1 MLALKRA
8 RWATASSTST
18 RSSRPGRE
26 APCGSCAAKLGVGA
40 FGLNWFELGPNVVGR
55 EHDESDTG
63 QEEVYVVVRGTGV
76 WRIDGDEIR
85 ARRDRP
91 ARRRGERAPRGRS
104 GGPDDGGGRGPTGQL
119 RPARTAGVGRAR
131 GRLTALTLVH
141 GSRRKFSRS
150 PAIYHAQPGSAASCP
165 APSVG
170 RRARR
175 GSDAT
180 KAGTSGACAS
190 RSYGRF
196 DERARSCSARRRIS
210 AAGSSRASRSRSG
223 SSPSANSRRT
233 FSFARA
239 AREAPQPEGRNSRA
253 ASSPHVSLSQV
264 CGTAPPPIGW
274 HQLPGGLGLRK
285 AGGPTSPPAR
295 RAQLRRGRWLRR
307 SRRHVDVE
315 INRAAARS
323 LDRVERLRRCS
334 RARRSPLPLSSVGAP
349 L

>member
-76 WRIDGDEIR
+76 WRIDGDEIPVR
-85 ARRDRP
+85 AGTVLRVDAESVRCP
-91 ARRRGERAPRGRS
+91 VAGPEGLTMVAVGARQGSYDPRG
-104 GGPDDGGGRGPTGQL
+104 QL
-119 RPARTAGVGRAR
+119 CRALAASR

-196 DERARSCSARRRIS
+196 DERARSCSARRRI
-210 AAGSSRASRSRSG
+210 
-223 SSPSANSRRT
+223 
-233 FSFARA
+233 
-239 AREAPQPEGRNSRA
+239 
-253 ASSPHVSLSQV
+253 
-264 CGTAPPPIGW
+264 
-274 HQLPGGLGLRK
+274 
-285 AGGPTSPPAR
+285 
-295 RAQLRRGRWLRR
+295 
-307 SRRHVDVE
+307 
-315 INRAAARS
+315 
-323 LDRVERLRRCS
+323 
-334 RARRSPLPLSSVGAP
+334 
-349 L
+349 